1 MRSRGHWRKMSVP
14 LEAEGILV
22 AFRCSK
28 RILSSSR
35 MFPRSLI
42 RSNIDYSRI
51 TFGTVK
57 DVVYVR
63 GAFKCTFQR
72 ISRPE
77 GKWDDLS

>member
-1 MRSRGHWRKMSVP
+1 
-14 LEAEGILV
+14 
-22 AFRCSK
+22 
-28 RILSSSR
+28 
-35 MFPRSLI
+35 MFKEDFVIQSNVRHILI
-42 RSNIDYSRI
+42 RSNIDYSRV

-63 GAFKCTFQR
+63 GAFKWTFQR